1 MLDVT
6 AFGELLID
14 FVPAPGSTPDEPLL
28 KAMVGGAPGNFAAA
42 AQAYGA
48 HSAVIGKV
56 GQDAFGDLILR
67 RLGELGMETRGV
79 VRDGSAFTTLAFV
92 TLSAAGER
100 TFSFAREHG
109 ADTRL
114 AAEECDYS
122 LIDEARLFHFGTLS
136 LTHEPIRSAT
146 EAALKRARVQGKLV
160 SCDPNLRLPLWHSP
174 EEAKARMLWALEQA
188 DIVKISDDEV
198 QFLFG
203 CGPEEGAERILRD
216 CGPQLVFVT
225 QGAQGC
231 CFASGAAR
239 GRTANPA
246 VRPVDTTGAG
256 DIFFGAAVSRLL
268 RLGKPL
274 EALTEGD
281 LRGVTAFACA
291 AAALSTQRYGGIASI
306 PPEAEV
312 LRLLAEEGT

>member
-1 MLDVT
+1 MLDIT
-6 AFGELLID
+6 ALGELLID

-48 HSAVIGKV
+48 RSAIIGKV

-67 RLGELGMETRGV
+67 RLGELGVETRGV

-92 TLSAAGER
+92 TLSADGER
-100 TFSFAREHG
+100 AFSFAREHG

-114 AAEECDYS
+114 APEECDLS

-136 LTHEPIRSAT
+136 LTHESARAAT
-146 EAALKRARVQGKLV
+146 ETAIRRARARGKLI

-174 EEAKARMLWALEQA
+174 EEAKERMLWALEQT

-198 QFLFG
+198 RFLFG
-203 CGPEEGAERILRD
+203 CGPEEGAERILAR
-216 CGPQLVFVT
+216 GPRLVFVT
-225 QGAQGC
+225 LGPEGC
-231 CFASGAAR
+231 CFAAGTIR

-256 DIFFGAAVSRLL
+256 DIFFGAAVSRIL
-268 RLGKPL
+268 RLGKPP

-281 LRGVTAFACA
+281 LRGVTAFACT

-306 PPEAEV
+306 PPEGEV
-312 LRLLAEEGT
+312 LAALAK